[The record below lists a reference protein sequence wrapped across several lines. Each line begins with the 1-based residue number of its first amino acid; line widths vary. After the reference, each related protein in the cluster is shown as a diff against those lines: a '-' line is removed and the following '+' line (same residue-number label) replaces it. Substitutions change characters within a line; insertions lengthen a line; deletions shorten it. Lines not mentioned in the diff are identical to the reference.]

1 MLARNERSGNLVG
14 RQMPEYIC
22 RVANDRGQ
30 VLQQVAQAASETEL
44 RDRLAQDGFYIY
56 SIRPRPSLGARWQR
70 QRGRTKVKLS
80 EFLIFNQQFVTLIRA
95 GLPILKALDLLAG
108 HMAQPSLRQ
117 CINEIRESVRGG
129 ELLSEAF
136 RSQGIFPEMYTTSLL
151 AGEKSGNLEG
161 VLDRYISYQRTA
173 LSVKRKLTA
182 SLIYPALLVTMVLVL
197 VTFLMTYVIP
207 NFAALYRTLSEEL
220 PPMTLALITFS
231 DALREFWVLFM
242 ALLAGTAL
250 GGWFWSRTE
259 RGGESLDRLKR
270 KLPVAGDIWIK
281 YQVAQFSRILGTLLT
296 GGIPMVPALDTA
308 RQSLPSPLLRRALE
322 IATRQVREG
331 SALWQG
337 LSRSGVFPELAI
349 EMVEV
354 GESSGALPPMLAS
367 VAEFYEEDVNTS
379 LAALMSLI
387 EPAIL
392 IFMGIVVAFVLVALY
407 LPIFSLAGRV

>member
-1 MLARNERSGNLVG
+1 
-14 RQMPEYIC
+14 MPEYIC

-30 VLQQVAQAASETEL
+30 ILHRVAQAASEAEL
-44 RDRLAQDGFYIY
+44 RDRLSQDGLYIY
-56 SIRPRPSLGARWQR
+56 SIRPRASLGARWQGEK
-70 QRGRTKVKLS
+70 GRSKVKLS

-108 HMAQPSLRQ
+108 HLAHPSLRQ

-136 RSQGIFPEMYTTSLL
+136 RAQGIFPEIYTTSLL

-173 LSVKRKLTA
+173 LSVKRKLQA
-182 SLIYPALLVTMVLVL
+182 SLIYPALLVAMVLVL

-207 NFAALYRTLSEEL
+207 NFAELYRTMSQDL
-220 PPMTLALITFS
+220 PPLTLALITFS
-231 DALREFWVLFM
+231 DAIREFWILCM
-242 ALLAGTAL
+242 ALLAATAL

-259 RGGESLDRLKR
+259 RGGEAIDRLKR
-270 KLPVAGDIWIK
+270 KLPLAGDIWIK

-308 RQSLPSPLLRRALE
+308 RQSLPSPLLRHALDGA
-322 IATRQVREG
+322 IRQVREG
-331 SALWQG
+331 KTLWQG
-337 LSRSGVFPELAI
+337 LGQSGVFPELAI

-379 LAALMSLI
+379 MAAVMSLI

>member
-1 MLARNERSGNLVG
+1 
-14 RQMPEYIC
+14 MPQYIC

-30 VLQQVAQAASETEL
+30 ILKQVEQAASESEL
-44 RDRLAQDGFYIY
+44 RDRLAQEGLYIY
-56 SIRPRPSLGARWQR
+56 SIRPRPSLGVGWQGER
-70 QRGRTKVKLS
+70 SRKKVKLA

-108 HMAQPSLRQ
+108 HVAHPSLRQ

-129 ELLSEAF
+129 ELLSDAF
-136 RSQGIFPEMYTTSLL
+136 RSQGVFPEIYTTSLL

-173 LSVKRKLTA
+173 LSVKRKLAA
-182 SLIYPALLVTMVLVL
+182 SLVYPALLVTMVLCL

-207 NFAALYRTLSEEL
+207 NFAELYRTMSSEL
-220 PPMTLALITFS
+220 PPLTLALITFS
-231 DALREFWVLFM
+231 DAIKQFWLLFIV
-242 ALLAGTAL
+242 LLAGTAV

-259 RGGESLDRLKR
+259 RGGEALDRLKM
-270 KLPVAGDIWIK
+270 KLPLAGEIWIK
-281 YQVAQFSRILGTLLT
+281 YQVAQFSRILGTLLA
-296 GGIPMVPALDTA
+296 GGIPMVQALDTA
-308 RQSLPSPLLRRALE
+308 RQSLPSPLLRHALE
-322 IATRQVREG
+322 VATRQVREG
-331 SALWQG
+331 RTLWQG
-337 LSRSGVFPELAI
+337 LSRSGVFPGLAI

-367 VAEFYEEDVNTS
+367 VAEFFEEDVNTS
-379 LAALMSLI
+379 LAALLSLI